1 MKTQILNC
9 SQRKPYMAP
18 ELDIISVNVEKA
30 ILSGV
35 STVDWEQDP
44 DEIG

>member
-18 ELDIISVNVEKA
+18 ELDILSVTTEKTV
-30 ILSGV
+30 LSGF
-35 STVDWEQDP
+35 STEDWEKDP
-44 DEIG
+44 EEIG